1 MVGCGVESG
10 GDCVRSWRTMVEE
23 REEKKTYAA
32 GSGYRQF
39 SGRNEFSS
47 NVLHGI
53 LACAMW
59 IGALHFDF
67 YLIVFSLLF
76 LPFSKFLLVVGLL
89 LVFAVVPIDH
99 NSKFG
104 LRLARY
110 ICRNMSNYFP
120 TTLHVEDIN
129 DFQPDRAYVFGY
141 EPHSVLPIGVVTL
154 AERTGF
160 MPLPKLKCLTT
171 SPVFYTP
178 FLRHIWTWLGASP
191 ATRKNFCSLLEAG
204 YSCIVVPGG
213 VQETFLMQHDSEVAF
228 LKSRRG
234 FVRIAMEMGCPLV
247 PVFAFG
253 QSHAY
258 KWWKPG
264 GKLILQLSRAI
275 KFVPM
280 LFWGA
285 FGTPIPYQHPM
296 HVVVGKPIYLKKNPQ
311 PTAEEVLEVHDQFV
325 KALEDLF
332 ERHKARVGY
341 DDLHLKII

>member
-1 MVGCGVESG
+1 M
-10 GDCVRSWRTMVEE
+10 
-23 REEKKTYAA
+23 A
-32 GSGYRQF
+32 
-39 SGRNEFSS
+39 
-47 NVLHGI
+47 
-53 LACAMW
+53 
-59 IGALHFDF
+59 
-67 YLIVFSLLF
+67 
-76 LPFSKFLLVVGLL
+76 
-89 LVFAVVPIDH
+89 
-99 NSKFG
+99 
-104 LRLARY
+104 
-110 ICRNMSNYFP
+110 NYFP

-129 DFQPDRAYVFGY
+129 YFQPDRAYVFGY

-253 QSHAY
+253 QLQILKSEANFLALFLLVLQSHAY

-264 GKLILQLSRAI
+264 GELILQLSRAI

-341 DDLHLKII
+341 DDLHLKIL